1 MSNIWNPHAF
11 GVTGQPVGPQV
22 NTLRVYGAEPSE
34 AQLATAQHAFAQF
47 CSTSRLSA
55 VPNPMEQG
63 RLPDGTQYRIVA
75 LGPMTIMHIWPSGEG
90 PDDLLSVSG
99 FVFLSGAG
107 EGAMDIVD
115 AVTERG
121 QHTGRWK
128 FKRLSAEDFAALYRD
143 WQNGAL
149 RTSIKGAGGLPYSV
163 DGCYTYGRKTFDRD
177 WLRLSDDM
185 ARVLALS
192 KDGPETKVY
201 SLTSVPSPGGRPAE
215 LVCTVT
221 TLAGAAIVGGEAP
234 EITSQVEVTV
244 TETPYFY
251 SYYDYA
257 FSGTQVLAEVY
268 NPVIA
273 PPLDIDI
280 ERKIIYLDNPGR
292 DYHEYKQNV
301 AYLPEPGEPIDGP
314 TKFGTFRRSGD
325 GFSPERD
332 LSLPEDIV
340 KPPLAAYELTR
351 YAPQPKPYRARKF
364 FASYPGQGISV
375 ACPDQDLLNGEW
387 HISNLRWLESI
398 YFGLGYWAGDAH
410 QQQRTGGDA
419 HGTLSHTRHRHLM
432 RPEFDFGDTLAECV
446 MKEEY
451 AYDIASS
458 GNRTVTIAGAH
469 VSGLMPYGDSGPTS
483 GTIDEE
489 NPATGIQWW
498 SGDQTT
504 VNDLTLV
511 QTSSALATCDVFG
524 RTFVLAANTVSAEIS
539 ETGDSFSPN
548 LGRGGPGE
556 YSHARGHATVRS
568 KALARNIHVYDPY
581 LGLLCYSEYESTLI
595 YSVDSS
601 FDSSTDTT
609 GVATGAAHRSAGPR
623 SDAVV
628 VTRCRVVVEQ
638 HGTIKKTVEVPPTH
652 DHALTFHPLIAGSEF
667 DSPAVSVSAP
677 GGNLHSVPQIAA
689 PVIAPKGREIA
700 IVHPISAAVGFVEF
714 SLAGVRFWKSPA
726 TGATLLRIVPE
737 DGAPTL
743 LAINVSETEEISA
756 VLASLDIPGSSFE
769 MLTI

>member
-1 MSNIWNPHAF
+1 M
-11 GVTGQPVGPQV
+11 
-22 NTLRVYGAEPSE
+22 
-34 AQLATAQHAFAQF
+34 
-47 CSTSRLSA
+47 
-55 VPNPMEQG
+55 
-63 RLPDGTQYRIVA
+63 
-75 LGPMTIMHIWPSGEG
+75 
-90 PDDLLSVSG
+90 
-99 FVFLSGAG
+99 
-107 EGAMDIVD
+107 
-115 AVTERG
+115 
-121 QHTGRWK
+121 
-128 FKRLSAEDFAALYRD
+128 
-143 WQNGAL
+143 
-149 RTSIKGAGGLPYSV
+149 
-163 DGCYTYGRKTFDRD
+163 
-177 WLRLSDDM
+177 
-185 ARVLALS
+185 
-192 KDGPETKVY
+192 
-201 SLTSVPSPGGRPAE
+201 
-215 LVCTVT
+215 
-221 TLAGAAIVGGEAP
+221 
-234 EITSQVEVTV
+234 
-244 TETPYFY
+244 
-251 SYYDYA
+251 
-257 FSGTQVLAEVY
+257 
-268 NPVIA
+268 
-273 PPLDIDI
+273 
-280 ERKIIYLDNPGR
+280 
-292 DYHEYKQNV
+292 
-301 AYLPEPGEPIDGP
+301 
-314 TKFGTFRRSGD
+314 
-325 GFSPERD
+325 
-332 LSLPEDIV
+332 
-340 KPPLAAYELTR
+340 
-351 YAPQPKPYRARKF
+351 
-364 FASYPGQGISV
+364 
-375 ACPDQDLLNGEW
+375 
-387 HISNLRWLESI
+387 
-398 YFGLGYWAGDAH
+398 
-410 QQQRTGGDA
+410 
-419 HGTLSHTRHRHLM
+419 M

-458 GNRTVTIAGAH
+458 GDGTVTFAGTH